1 MSIQLPPSG
10 RDFLAYQRLVIEA
23 ASTRQVADEL
33 KISQTRVRQIVERV
47 SHWLT
52 QTLPPKADATDAA
65 YLHLA
70 QHVAADRLQYLYG
83 QAMHGWRLTSES
95 KYAGVILRVIN
106 AHARLPV
113 IPGTLEALAADAIH
127 GPLPEDD
134 STPARSASEGKPP
147 STTGTSSARE
157 STLDIGPG
165 TLDSCPPPR
174 DRSPTTSA
182 HPVTAANNAPQPVLT
197 PPPQTSS
204 DDLSRAAA
212 AARKAFLA
220 P

>member
-10 RDFLAYQRLVIEA
+10 RDFLAYQRLVVEG

-65 YLHLA
+65 YLQLA

-127 GPLPEDD
+127 GPLPDD
-134 STPARSASEGKPP
+134 YTVHSSPATSTERVSEQLASD
-147 STTGTSSARE
+147 SSFI
-157 STLDIGPG
+157 LHPWFLPHPG
-165 TLDSCPPPR
+165 TAHQPR
-174 DRSPTTSA
+174 LL
-182 HPVTAANNAPQPVLT
+182 NQ
-197 PPPQTSS
+197 
-204 DDLSRAAA
+204 
-212 AARKAFLA
+212 
-220 P
+220 